1 VVKCGDRVG
10 VGDLLA
16 APEQGKLG
24 ARVHA
29 SIDGVVTV
37 TRDAVVIEA

>member
-1 VVKCGDRVG
+1 

-16 APEQGKLG
+16 SPPQGQLG

-29 SIDGVVTV
+29 SIDGVVKV
-37 TRDAVVIEA
+37 TTDAVVIEA